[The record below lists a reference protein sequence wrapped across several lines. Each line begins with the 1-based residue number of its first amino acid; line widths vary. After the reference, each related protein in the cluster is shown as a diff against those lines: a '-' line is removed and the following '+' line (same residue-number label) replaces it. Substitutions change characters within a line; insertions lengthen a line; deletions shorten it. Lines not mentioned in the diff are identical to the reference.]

1 MTITQTALIAISV
14 TSATYGALSLT
25 YAGVL
30 AARAV
35 MATRKRVGGLT
46 FFRVGRYQVS
56 ICKPR
61 AASVIT
67 ADPPVVMFTTA
78 SHPSAMVGRKA
89 PQSATLADGRPSM
102 GSRAC
107 RCRIAAPALENLAEI
122 QSRTCPMAS

>member
-35 MATRKRVGGLT
+35 LATRKRVGGLT

-61 AASVIT
+61 AASIT
-67 ADPPVVMFTTA
+67 AA
-78 SHPSAMVGRKA
+78 
-89 PQSATLADGRPSM
+89 
-102 GSRAC
+102 
-107 RCRIAAPALENLAEI
+107 RIAAATRRA
-122 QSRTCPMAS
+122 QSHEARRLDAIANKWCNG

>member
-1 MTITQTALIAISV
+1 MSLTQTALIAISV

-46 FFRVGRYQVS
+46 FFRVGRWQVS
-56 ICKPR
+56 ICQPR

-67 ADPPVVMFTTA
+67 ADRMAQATKRAQSHEARRLDAIA
-78 SHPSAMVGRKA
+78 SRWCNG
-89 PQSATLADGRPSM
+89 
-102 GSRAC
+102 
-107 RCRIAAPALENLAEI
+107 
-122 QSRTCPMAS
+122 

>member
-1 MTITQTALIAISV
+1 MTSYQTALLAISV

-35 MATRKRVGGLT
+35 LATRKRVGGLT
-46 FFRVGRYQVS
+46 FFRVGRWQVS

-67 ADPPVVMFTTA
+67 AA
-78 SHPSAMVGRKA
+78 
-89 PQSATLADGRPSM
+89 
-102 GSRAC
+102 
-107 RCRIAAPALENLAEI
+107 RIAAATRRA
-122 QSRTCPMAS
+122 QSHEARRLDAIANKWCNG